1 MKEAKKPMHA
11 IRVVKKRKKD
21 QRSKNRH
28 TFKNRKKDFKKTET
42 INVA

>member
-1 MKEAKKPMHA
+1 MKEEKKPMHE

-28 TFKNRKKDFKKTET
+28 TFKNRKKRHQKDGD
-42 INVA
+42 N